1 MHDFLAQVVSE
12 SGFEVTRRI
21 LVDLE
26 GISLRRKFLTGLQ
39 PENIHMMIG
48 VYVHITPSQPYLEIS
63 MVESQTHPISYLGH
77 YF

>member
-26 GISLRRKFLTGLQ
+26 GISMRRKFLTGLQ

-48 VYVHITPSQPYLEIS
+48 VYVYYPTS
-63 MVESQTHPISYLGH
+63 
-77 YF
+77 